1 MYIDAPRPKNFPKLI
16 FCINFAFCV
25 LIDYENNQKARKM
38 KVPLLDLKKQY
49 AALKDRID
57 AAMIEV
63 AESQMLVLGPK
74 VAELEETLAEYSG
87 AKFGVGVSSGTDA
100 LLTALM
106 AFDIGPGDEV
116 ILPTYSFFATAGVV
130 ARLHAKPVFVD
141 SDPVTCN
148 MDADKI
154 EEKINNKTKAIIPVH
169 LYGQCAD
176 MDAIMNIARRHDIPV
191 IEDAAQAIGAQYKDG
206 RPAGSMG
213 AMGCFSFYPTKN
225 LGGFGDGGMVTTND
239 ADLAEKLV
247 QMRNHGMNPKYY
259 HKFVG
264 GNFRLDALQA
274 AVLLVK
280 FPQLESWHQARRE
293 NAEKYNELFIEAG
306 LADAVGKNE
315 FDPDNKVLL
324 PQAVYKGDDVKNYHI
339 YNQYIIRVKRRDAL
353 RAYLGEN
360 EIGSEIYYPV
370 PFHRQE
376 CFADLDYR
384 DEEFPVANKLADES
398 LALPVY
404 PEMTWEQI
412 KFVVEKIKEFAG

>member
-1 MYIDAPRPKNFPKLI
+1 
-16 FCINFAFCV
+16 
-25 LIDYENNQKARKM
+25 M

-87 AKFGVGVSSGTDA
+87 AKFAVGVSSGTDA

-106 AFDIGPGDEV
+106 ALEVGPDDEV

-130 ARLHAKPVFVD
+130 ARLNAKPVFVD
-141 SDPVTCN
+141 SDPVSFN
-148 MDADKI
+148 INPAKI
-154 EEKINNKTKAIIPVH
+154 EEKINAKTKAIIPVH

-176 MDAIMNIARRHDIPV
+176 MDAINEIAEKHNIPV
-191 IEDAAQAIGAQYKDG
+191 VEDAAQAIGAQYRDG
-206 RPAGSMG
+206 RPAGSIG
-213 AMGCFSFYPTKN
+213 TMGCFSFYPTKN
-225 LGGFGDGGMVTTND
+225 LGGFGDGGLVTTND
-239 ADLAEKLV
+239 ANLAEKLI

-280 FPQLESWHQARRE
+280 FTELEAWHQARRE
-293 NAEKYNELFIEAG
+293 NAEKYNKIFIEQG
-306 LADAVGKNE
+306 LANKIGRQD
-315 FDPDNKVLL
+315 FDPDNRVLL
-324 PQAVYKGDDVKNYHI
+324 PEAIYKGSGVKNYHI
-339 YNQYIIRVKRRDAL
+339 YNQYIVRVQRRDAL
-353 RAYLGEN
+353 RAYLGEQG
-360 EIGSEIYYPV
+360 IGSEIYYPV

-376 CFADLDYR
+376 CFAGLDYS
-384 DEEFPVANKLADES
+384 DSDFPVANRFAEET
-398 LALPVY
+398 LALPIY
-404 PEMTWEQI
+404 PEITEEQI
-412 KFVVEKIKEFAG
+412 GYVVDKVKEFIS